1 MKMKITLLVVG
12 LVAAFALA
20 LAPPPPAAEGQTPD
34 EVFYFAPGEVER
46 FVQFQFDNFFDDCA
60 KFVSTFHP
68 GFTYC
73 DGQPCVSERDKLLA
87 ICEQTQGTVNIINRL
102 DVLPASYPDP
112 FAPDYSN
119 IAITGLQTV
128 YLPLPPNNQITPLC
142 FNFSIREERKV
153 DHRSAV
159 IDGEPIGFSSRL
171 WEGFY
176 KVAFGVPC
184 ESEIVE

>member
-1 MKMKITLLVVG
+1 MKMKITLLVAG
-12 LVAAFALA
+12 LVAAVALV
-20 LAPPPPAAEGQTPD
+20 LSPPPPAAEGQTPD
-34 EVFYFAPGEVER
+34 QVFPHGQLEVEA
-46 FVQFQFDNFFDDCA
+46 FVEFQFDNYFANCVD
-60 KFVSTFHP
+60 FVSTFHP

-87 ICEQTQGTVNIINRL
+87 ICEQTQGTPNEIDRL

-128 YLPLPPNNQITPLC
+128 YLPFPPSPGLTPLC
-142 FNFSIREERKV
+142 FNFSIREELKV
-153 DHRSAV
+153 DHRSLF
-159 IDGEPIGFSSRL
+159 GFSSRL

-176 KVAFGVPC
+176 KVTFGPC
-184 ESEIVE
+184 QSEIVE

>member
-1 MKMKITLLVVG
+1 MKMKITLFVAG

-20 LAPPPPAAEGQTPD
+20 LSPPPPAAEGQILD
-34 EVFYFAPGEVER
+34 EVFDFKRGPVEQ
-46 FVQFQFDNFFDDCA
+46 FVQFQFDNYFADCVN
-60 KFVSTFHP
+60 FVSTFHP

-87 ICEQTQGTVNIINRL
+87 ICEQTEDTENEINRL

-112 FAPDYSN
+112 FNPDYSN

-128 YLPLPPNNQITPLC
+128 KLRLDPTNPEPIPFC
-142 FNFSIREERKV
+142 FNFSIREELKV
-153 DHRSAV
+153 DHRSSF
-159 IDGEPIGFSSRL
+159 GFSSRL

-176 KVAFGVPC
+176 TVTPGVECP
-184 ESEIVE
+184 SVMVE